1 MRFVILELAVTTG
14 RLGMAFHFAYVSQGK
29 LFLKSGDAPEALHE
43 SAFARG
49 IRDRAVELLRPH

>member
-1 MRFVILELAVTTG
+1 
-14 RLGMAFHFAYVSQGK
+14 MAFHFAYVSQGK